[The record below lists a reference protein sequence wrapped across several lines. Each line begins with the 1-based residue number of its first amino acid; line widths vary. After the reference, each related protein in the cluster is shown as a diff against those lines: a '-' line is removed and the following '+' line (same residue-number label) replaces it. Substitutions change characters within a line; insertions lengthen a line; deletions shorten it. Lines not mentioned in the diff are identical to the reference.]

1 MRSASIERHT
11 YAADPICAPGADSS
25 PTSLIELKAQEAEV
39 KATEAKAAEAKA
51 ACPSSAM
58 SLAPRAHHPSILDSG
73 RTDSGG
79 GAPTGAEPLNGSRS
93 ASGDPLSRTGSSF
106 RAQDGSDGQHCQ
118 TSFKNLRARPKPPQQ
133 CVLDS
138 KYQLGEE
145 LGRGSSG
152 KVYRALNRETG
163 DFRAIKQIPACNMPI
178 GHLEAVQSEIDL
190 LHNLQHPQ
198 IVRYFETIRTEE
210 HLYLV
215 LEYVENGSLATLVK
229 HFGALPEHLVCV
241 YVHQV
246 LIGLEWLHEQG
257 VCHRDIKGANLLIT
271 KDGQVKLAD
280 FGVAKK
286 EDSRPTAKNSVV
298 GTPYWMAPEIIQM
311 SAFTTASD
319 IWSLGCTILELLTG
333 EPPYYELKPITA
345 LYRIVQDEHPPLPS
359 DLSPALLSFVTMCF
373 TRDPAARPTASQ
385 LRRHAWLEGARDA
398 AASRASA
405 LMALDSVRAPPKR
418 IGQLEVQ
425 TVTTIRSGS
434 SHRGLLS
441 PGDGYESD
449 PQGYYAHASAPGTAP
464 ERHRSSE
471 SSRGAVVGESSRGA
485 VVGESSRGGSRQE
498 QGGSGQY
505 GGGGSRQHSD
515 KVALELGPHRSC
527 LNTDERTGA
536 LAAGVAAS
544 SSQHTPTSSTSSPQI
559 EPQIGRPVLRR
570 AQTDPSHSPPDQ
582 NLYPTRAAG
591 GSARDSARRGGSL
604 RSARDSA
611 RFSGTDAAAEQSEL
625 ARTSSS
631 PASSQ
636 GQARATARDGALA
649 SSPSAETLPQIPVGA
664 RRGGRLDASSPK
676 EEMGTR
682 EQLGHSL
689 SREDARLQRQSGVPN
704 KEAHQGHS
712 RVPNKEA
719 HPSRASAPS
728 TDSDGPHQMNQAYRW
743 MVTEEERAE
752 SRPPSGLDGGL
763 SPFSDPRATEA
774 WAPSWAPS
782 ADDRSPMARAPL
794 APPLRMISGP
804 APPLP
809 LPPPLLPAQYAYS
822 HSPLPQGQMTPY
834 RYEVFAALEQQ
845 QHVQQHLQQQHL
857 QQQHLQQQHLQQQQ
871 MPLVGFLWKRSRS
884 WMPFIYRC
892 RFFYLVDDALCY
904 RTKRPSLDTDE
915 IPPEI
920 PPVIDNDEKRIPLAT
935 VTCVRM
941 YSKLKYEFEVVCK
954 HRSYRLRAPS
964 AQALAL
970 WVAAISSEWMA
981 LQHSSPQ
988 QQQQAAR
995 NGHGPAVANTYEPI
1009 AHAPGASLSVM

>member
-1 MRSASIERHT
+1 
-11 YAADPICAPGADSS
+11 
-25 PTSLIELKAQEAEV
+25 
-39 KATEAKAAEAKA
+39 
-51 ACPSSAM
+51 
-58 SLAPRAHHPSILDSG
+58 
-73 RTDSGG
+73 
-79 GAPTGAEPLNGSRS
+79 
-93 ASGDPLSRTGSSF
+93 
-106 RAQDGSDGQHCQ
+106 DGSDGQHCQ

-333 EPPYYELKPITA
+333 EPPYFELKPITA

-398 AASRASA
+398 AAARASA
-405 LMALDSVRAPPKR
+405 LLALDSVRAPPKR

-441 PGDGYESD
+441 PSDGYDSD

-464 ERHRSSE
+464 EHRRCSESSRGAVVGESSRGAVVGGSSRGAVVGESSRGAVVGE

-498 QGGSGQY
+498 QGGSSQY
-505 GGGGSRQHSD
+505 GSGGSRQHSD
-515 KVALELGPHRSC
+515 KDAMGHRSRH
-527 LNTDERTGA
+527 N
-536 LAAGVAAS
+536 S
-544 SSQHTPTSSTSSPQI
+544 
-559 EPQIGRPVLRR
+559 
-570 AQTDPSHSPPDQ
+570 
-582 NLYPTRAAG
+582 
-591 GSARDSARRGGSL
+591 
-604 RSARDSA
+604 
-611 RFSGTDAAAEQSEL
+611 
-625 ARTSSS
+625 
-631 PASSQ
+631 
-636 GQARATARDGALA
+636 
-649 SSPSAETLPQIPVGA
+649 
-664 RRGGRLDASSPK
+664 
-676 EEMGTR
+676 
-682 EQLGHSL
+682 
-689 SREDARLQRQSGVPN
+689 
-704 KEAHQGHS
+704 
-712 RVPNKEA
+712 
-719 HPSRASAPS
+719 
-728 TDSDGPHQMNQAYRW
+728 
-743 MVTEEERAE
+743 
-752 SRPPSGLDGGL
+752 
-763 SPFSDPRATEA
+763 
-774 WAPSWAPS
+774 
-782 ADDRSPMARAPL
+782 
-794 APPLRMISGP
+794 
-804 APPLP
+804 
-809 LPPPLLPAQYAYS
+809 
-822 HSPLPQGQMTPY
+822 
-834 RYEVFAALEQQ
+834 
-845 QHVQQHLQQQHL
+845 
-857 QQQHLQQQHLQQQQ
+857 
-871 MPLVGFLWKRSRS
+871 GFLWKRSRS

-915 IPPEI
+915 IPP
-920 PPVIDNDEKRIPLAT
+920 VIDKDEKRIPLAT

-988 QQQQAAR
+988 QQQSMQQSMHHQHAAR
-995 NGHGPAVANTYEPI
+995 NGQGPAVANPYGPI
-1009 AHAPGASLSVM
+1009 GHAPAANLSVM

>member
-1 MRSASIERHT
+1 
-11 YAADPICAPGADSS
+11 
-25 PTSLIELKAQEAEV
+25 
-39 KATEAKAAEAKA
+39 
-51 ACPSSAM
+51 
-58 SLAPRAHHPSILDSG
+58 
-73 RTDSGG
+73 
-79 GAPTGAEPLNGSRS
+79 
-93 ASGDPLSRTGSSF
+93 
-106 RAQDGSDGQHCQ
+106 
-118 TSFKNLRARPKPPQQ
+118 
-133 CVLDS
+133 VLDS

-333 EPPYYELKPITA
+333 EPPYFELKPITA

-398 AASRASA
+398 AAARASA
-405 LMALDSVRAPPKR
+405 LLALDSVRAPPKR

-441 PGDGYESD
+441 PSDGYDSD

-464 ERHRSSE
+464 EHRRCSESSRGAVVGESSRGAVVGGSSRGAVVGESSRGAVVGE

-498 QGGSGQY
+498 QGGSSQY
-505 GGGGSRQHSD
+505 GSGGSRQHSD
-515 KVALELGPHRSC
+515 KDAMGHRSRH
-527 LNTDERTGA
+527 NSGERTGA
-536 LAAGVAAS
+536 LAASSSQHS

-570 AQTDPSHSPPDQ
+570 AQTDPSHCPPDQ
-582 NLYPTRAAG
+582 DLYPTRAAG
-591 GSARDSARRGGSL
+591 GSARGSARAGGSY
-604 RSARDSA
+604 RSARGSA
-611 RFSGTDAAAEQSEL
+611 RLSGTDAAEEQSEL
-625 ARTSSS
+625 ARTTSS

-636 GQARATARDGALA
+636 GRARASARDGALV
-649 SSPSAETLPQIPVGA
+649 SSTSAEQLPEIPVGA
-664 RRGGRLDASSPK
+664 RQGGRLDPASGPK
-676 EEMGTR
+676 EENGTR

-689 SREDARLQRQSGVPN
+689 SREEARLQRLPGVPN
-704 KEAHQGHS
+704 KEAH
-712 RVPNKEA
+712 PC
-719 HPSRASAPS
+719 RASAPS
-728 TDSDGPHQMNQAYRW
+728 TDSDGPHQMHQAYRW

-752 SRPPSGLDGGL
+752 SRPPSDLDGGP
-763 SPFSDPRATEA
+763 SPTRGPRAAEA

-782 ADDRSPMARAPL
+782 AADRSPM
-794 APPLRMISGP
+794 APPLRMINGL

-809 LPPPLLPAQYAYS
+809 LPPPLVPAQYAYS
-822 HSPLPQGQMTPY
+822 QHPQGQLTSQLTPY
-834 RYEVFAALEQQ
+834 RCEVLAALAQPPAQ
-845 QHVQQHLQQQHL
+845 APPYQQQHL
-857 QQQHLQQQHLQQQQ
+857 QQQHLQQQQQQ

-915 IPPEI
+915 IPP
-920 PPVIDNDEKRIPLAT
+920 VIDKDEKRIPLAT

-988 QQQQAAR
+988 QQQSMQQSMHHQHAAR
-995 NGHGPAVANTYEPI
+995 NGQGPAVANPYGPI
-1009 AHAPGASLSVM
+1009 GHAPAANLSVM